1 MRCHKLRAVR
11 TFNMLANL
19 LKRPSGK
26 RMILY
31 SLLVAAAL
39 GEVAGDLLFRK
50 WGIEKKWS
58 VFIAALVIYN
68 IATLLWGFSLQYIQ
82 VSTGII
88 ILGVLNV
95 VLVVIGGLVF
105 FGEKLSTTQIA
116 GVVLGI
122 ASLALL
128 GGED

>member
-1 MRCHKLRAVR
+1 MLEKL
-11 TFNMLANL
+11 LE
-19 LKRPSGK
+19 RPNGK
-26 RMILY
+26 RVLIY
-31 SLLVAAAL
+31 SLLLAAAL

-50 WGIEKKWS
+50 WGIEKKWT
-58 VFIAALVIYN
+58 VFVAALVIYN
-68 IATLLWGFSLQYIQ
+68 VATLLWGFSLQYIQ

-105 FGEKLSTTQIA
+105 FQEKLSTMQIV

-122 ASLALL
+122 ASLTLL